1 MERHDLII
9 VGAGPSGLCAAIE
22 AARFGLDV
30 VVYDENSRPGGQ
42 LFKQIHKFFGSKEH
56 GAKLRGVTIGQ
67 DLLDQAAAAGV
78 DVQLDSVV
86 MGIFPERELL
96 IHQNDYI
103 KHVKADAIIVAA
115 GASENAVAFEG
126 WTLPGVMGAGAAQM
140 FMNLNG
146 VKPGNKVLMVGTG
159 NVGLVV
165 GFQLLQA
172 GCEVVALIDAAP
184 RIGGYGVHASKL
196 ARTGVPFYTSH
207 TIKKAEGTDRVEGV
221 VIAEVD
227 DQFRFIEGTEKH
239 FEVDTIC
246 LAVGLTPQ
254 AQLLSMAGCDMMDKG
269 GQIPVLSDTCATSE
283 PGIFA
288 AGDCAGIEEASSTMI
303 EGRIAAVSA
312 AEYLGYLSS
321 EEAQR
326 LRHDHEVALDQLRI
340 GMFAPQNRGKTYVHT
355 DEGITLS
362 QTLLTK
368 GYVDDREIDSFG
380 GIVPAKGWHPV
391 IECTQNIPCNP
402 CQDVCPRHCINVG
415 ETITMLPQVDAQA
428 QCGNCGKCV
437 AFCPGQAI
445 FLVNEQAEEGRA
457 YLTLPYELYPLPVQG
472 QAGKALDRSGK
483 VICDAEIVKVSS
495 PKSFDKTALVTMSIP
510 DEYAHSARFFKSIA

>member
-269 GQIPVLSDTCATSE
+269 G
-283 PGIFA
+283 
-288 AGDCAGIEEASSTMI
+288 
-303 EGRIAAVSA
+303 
-312 AEYLGYLSS
+312 
-321 EEAQR
+321 
-326 LRHDHEVALDQLRI
+326 
-340 GMFAPQNRGKTYVHT
+340 
-355 DEGITLS
+355 
-362 QTLLTK
+362 
-368 GYVDDREIDSFG
+368 
-380 GIVPAKGWHPV
+380 
-391 IECTQNIPCNP
+391 
-402 CQDVCPRHCINVG
+402 
-415 ETITMLPQVDAQA
+415 
-428 QCGNCGKCV
+428 
-437 AFCPGQAI
+437 
-445 FLVNEQAEEGRA
+445 
-457 YLTLPYELYPLPVQG
+457 
-472 QAGKALDRSGK
+472 
-483 VICDAEIVKVSS
+483 
-495 PKSFDKTALVTMSIP
+495 
-510 DEYAHSARFFKSIA
+510 RFPF